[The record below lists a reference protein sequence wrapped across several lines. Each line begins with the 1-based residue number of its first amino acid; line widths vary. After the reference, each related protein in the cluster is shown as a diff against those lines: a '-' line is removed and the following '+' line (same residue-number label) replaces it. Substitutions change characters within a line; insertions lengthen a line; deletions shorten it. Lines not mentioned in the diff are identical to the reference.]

1 MTIYILDTSTLVC
14 DPGAWKHFVG
24 SKVIIPITV
33 LNELDN
39 LKKLPNDT
47 GKNARVCIR
56 LLDEISNSGDI
67 SSGVL
72 VDDDIILKIEIN
84 NTILDKSFGPENY
97 GDTQILSCAYV
108 YHVEFPNDNVTLVS
122 NDINLR
128 VKAKARGIE
137 AIHYHG
143 KKFSAS
149 ELYAGLSVIDNP
161 VAAAQLNTNSTI
173 SASEFDIN
181 VNLNESIFFENDNVL
196 GRKVAPDV
204 IKLIKKSSLWGVY
217 PKNKEQACAM
227 DLILDK
233 GIDLVTLTGAAG
245 TGKTLII
252 LAAALELVINKKE
265 YNKFIIYRPIQPV
278 GNDIGFL
285 PGTLEEKLS
294 PWFAAVMDGLEFL
307 LSKNKDWKKDLE
319 MWQKKDLVEFG
330 AITYVRGRS
339 IPNAIVL
346 IEEAQNISTDEI
358 KTILTRAG
366 AGTKVILNG
375 DLDQIDRNDLDATNN
390 GLIYVIEK
398 FKGLDMAGHINFTQG
413 ERSRLATKAVEIL

>member
-1 MTIYILDTSTLVC
+1 MTTYVLDTSTLVC
-14 DPGAWKHFVG
+14 DPAAWKHFIN
-24 SKVIIPITV
+24 SQVIIPITV
-33 LNELDN
+33 LNELDK

-56 LLDEISNSGDI
+56 LLDEVSNLGDI
-67 SSGVL
+67 STGILLDDGVL
-72 VDDDIILKIEIN
+72 LKIEVAN
-84 NTILDKSFGPENY
+84 VVDKSFGPEEY
-97 GDTQILSCAYV
+97 GDTQILCCAYS

-137 AIHYHG
+137 AMHHDG
-143 KKFSAS
+143 KKFSVS
-149 ELYAGLSVIDNP
+149 ELYAGIKIVENSDAANDLALNNELFVDNYGID
-161 VAAAQLNTNSTI
+161 LNR
-173 SASEFDIN
+173 
-181 VNLNESIFFENDNVL
+181 NECVFFEKENIL
-196 GRKVAPDV
+196 GRKITDRIVKP
-204 IKLIKKSSLWGVY
+204 IKKSSLWGIY
-217 PKNKEQACAM
+217 PKNKEQTCAM

-233 GIDLVTLTGAAG
+233 SVDLVTLTGAAG
-245 TGKTLII
+245 TGKTLVI

-278 GNDIGFL
+278 GNDIGYL
-285 PGTLEEKLS
+285 PGTLDEKLS
-294 PWFAAVMDGLEFL
+294 PWFAAIMDGLEFL

-319 MWQKKDLVEFG
+319 LWQKKDLVEFG

-366 AGTKVILNG
+366 TGTKVILNG

-398 FKGLDMAGHINFTQG
+398 FKNLDMAGHINFTQG
-413 ERSRLATKAVEIL
+413 ERSRLATKAAEIL